1 MAPSKARLVYR
12 PIPRWRTN
20 QDEIDI
26 LFLPCGR
33 PPTNQPTKNGSVHR
47 VNIFCYFCGG
57 LHLRQCQFQ
66 IMSSSATNPLVVDVC
81 LVPGRLDDFL
91 RLGAE
96 LDGCQ
101 KSLNDYLEHKRM
113 LFPRWVFSV
122 GRYLHRTGAG
132 VLLGCII
139 ADSVVTGWW
148 LPIYWWLLIY
158 LVGRLRMIELLGDIV
173 FVEKG
178 DCDWEHRDSEDKTVT
193 GWDVVFWEYIQI
205 QRSYWP
211 LLRPYDDE
219 KISPFI
225 LTTRN
230 QFLHSFS
237 W

>member
-178 DCDWEHRDSEDKTVT
+178 DCD
-193 GWDVVFWEYIQI
+193 YIGIRRIKQ
-205 QRSYWP
+205 
-211 LLRPYDDE
+211 LLVGMSSSGNTFRFNALIGHYYGHMMMR
-219 KISPFI
+219 K
-225 LTTRN
+225 LV
-230 QFLHSFS
+230 HSF
-237 W
+237 